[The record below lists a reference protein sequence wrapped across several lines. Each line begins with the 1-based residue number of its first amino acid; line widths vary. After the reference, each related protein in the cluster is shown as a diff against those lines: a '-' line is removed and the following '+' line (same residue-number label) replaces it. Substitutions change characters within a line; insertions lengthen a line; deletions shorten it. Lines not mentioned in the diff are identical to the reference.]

1 MVSGSNRPSTRQLS
15 TRQPAHRLRAVVW
28 GSAVV
33 LAAYAGFQ
41 VLVAWSTTTNLWW
54 QSETLRLRMHWQFPT
69 AVVAPAQPMASW
81 QAWLPSAATAAFM
94 VAALV
99 VAALSLVCA
108 GRGWWLLLPAA
119 IPLVPTQLVPGVW
132 APPLSNQVLYALVW
146 PASATVPSTA
156 WTWVSACI
164 ETVVVALPAVALN
177 AVVIHRRPSL
187 FSAEVARRLLPGLL
201 AVAAVAVW
209 EVNADHAP
217 DWGLLGRQVL
227 WAAIAAMLFFGGL
240 RRRLAVPLLVVL
252 PALAGGL
259 LRWSA
264 GADGTTSITVDSA
277 AWGLS
282 VAALVGAVWVAVQ
295 PLTTW
300 PVRRWRKEWAAQLAA
315 GGASAD
321 VEPADASRE
330 SAEPVSHRAPAAP
343 AGAGGRHR
351 G

>member
-1 MVSGSNRPSTRQLS
+1 MASGPSRSS
-15 TRQPAHRLRAVVW
+15 TRQPKHRLRAVVW
-28 GSAVV
+28 GSAAV

-54 QSETLRLRMHWQFPT
+54 QSETLRLRMHWQFPK
-69 AVVAPAQPMASW
+69 AVISPAQPMASW
-81 QAWLPSAATAAFM
+81 QAWLPSAATAVFLVLAL
-94 VAALV
+94 VAA
-99 VAALSLVCA
+99 ALAVVCA

-146 PASATVPSTA
+146 PASSTLPSTA

-164 ETVVVALPAVALN
+164 EAVVVALPAVALS
-177 AVVIHRRPSL
+177 AVVVQRRPAL
-187 FSAEVARRLLPGLL
+187 FSADVARRQLPGLL

-209 EVNADHAP
+209 EVNAQHP
-217 DWGLLGRQVL
+217 PEWGPLGRQVL
-227 WAAIAAMLFFGGL
+227 WAGIGAMVFFGGL
-240 RRRLAVPLLVVL
+240 RRRVAVPLLVLL
-252 PALAGGL
+252 PALASGL

-282 VAALVGAVWVAVQ
+282 VAAMVGAGWVAIQ
-295 PLTTW
+295 PFTLW
-300 PVRRWRKEWAAQLAA
+300 PVRRWRQEWAAQL
-315 GGASAD
+315 SAD
-321 VEPADASRE
+321 QE